1 MDEIIFVDENGQP
14 IDFSKYMNPNGPT
27 NPDSIPI
34 AEEPSKFGNFVKNV
48 VAEFKNPKKL
58 AKDVGMVTLDM
69 LKHPSETV
77 FNMGLMGSL
86 AGFGKGFMLPL
97 GLAYAGAN
105 DILRKG
111 DENIAKFADHI
122 IRNPGDLG
130 HLIKGAA
137 MDWFDFDNPRG
148 E

>member
-1 MDEIIFVDENGQP
+1 MEDIVFVDENGQP
-14 IDFSKYMNPNGPT
+14 IDFSKYMNPKGPT
-27 NPDSIPI
+27 NPDSIPM
-34 AEEPSKFGNFVKNV
+34 AKEPSKFGNFVKNIA
-48 VAEFKNPKKL
+48 AELKNPKKL
-58 AKDVGMVTLDM
+58 AKDMGTTTWDM
-69 LKHPSETV
+69 ITHPTETV
-77 FNMGLMGSL
+77 FDLGLMGSL
-86 AGFGKGFMLPL
+86 VGLGKGFALPL

-105 DILRKG
+105 DLLREG
-111 DENIAKFADHI
+111 DENITKFADQI